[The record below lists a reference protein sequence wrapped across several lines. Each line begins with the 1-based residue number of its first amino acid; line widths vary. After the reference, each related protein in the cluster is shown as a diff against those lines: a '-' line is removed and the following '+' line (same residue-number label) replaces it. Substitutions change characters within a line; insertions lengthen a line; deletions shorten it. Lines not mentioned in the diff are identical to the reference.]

1 MFYILEKACFVPPP
15 PPPFALDSDKE
26 KYFIRLSL
34 NSSSLLSDAQEAPQS
49 DSFRKDTCGESSLFL
64 FVKHLS
70 YSCCLKAEK
79 AENIPIAYK
88 PAPRINTK
96 LGVPTSSYA
105 PQPMTGP
112 KAAPRSHAEA

>member
-1 MFYILEKACFVPPP
+1 MFYIQEKACFVPPP
-15 PPPFALDSDKE
+15 HLALDSDKE

-34 NSSSLLSDAQEAPQS
+34 NSSSLRSDPQEAPQS

-105 PQPMTGP
+105 PQPITGP

>member
-1 MFYILEKACFVPPP
+1 MGYPRQPKSLFCAPPP
-15 PPPFALDSDKE
+15 GSTVSHQELVQ
-26 KYFIRLSL
+26 LLL
-34 NSSSLLSDAQEAPQS
+34 NTSSLRSDAHEAPQS

-96 LGVPTSSYA
+96 LGVPTSSYT
-105 PQPMTGP
+105 PQPITGP